1 MMMIV
6 LHYLYNMLSKKAK
19 EVIWTTQV
27 LQQMYLFSRILE
39 INFYQKVML
48 KIYFSTEIEEL
59 KTTILLCTYN
69 NICNLS

>member
-1 MMMIV
+1 MMIV
-6 LHYLYNMLSKKAK
+6 LHYLYNMISKKA
-19 EVIWTTQV
+19 EGVIWTQV

-69 NICNLS
+69 NVCNLS